1 MGWRVCSCGRNA
13 CKVSLTVDE
22 KETDDIILTMK
33 CIWHYRRE
41 KWLGHH
47 DTGGKS
53 ERSTGTNLCD
63 RPKGFSLLCMGG
75 RAGKLVNLTT
85 GKEYKTRFLVL
96 QIQYENSIM
105 ESSFFWQPCFW
116 SPISWIAAIPRLKMS
131 NTIVFC
137 CQNIINCHS
146 IHFYPKRNEVENQ
159 SKISTNPILIK
170 LQINVSFAQNIRPCP
185 GKPQSVQNPFILT
198 SPSVEINFSWNFFGF
213 LLCQCCLPADA
224 ITHWV
229 TVYEFLFAHTY
240 YINISCKFSTR
251 DKRFGIWSKVADT

>member
-1 MGWRVCSCGRNA
+1 MEKKEILTQNKSMLPSKEQEFSPDNFFLFLKPFEMGWRVCSCGRNA

-105 ESSFFWQPCFW
+105 ESSFLWQPCFW
-116 SPISWIAAIPRLKMS
+116 SPISWIAAIPCLKMS

-137 CQNIINCHS
+137 CQNVINCHS

-159 SKISTNPILIK
+159 SKIEFP
-170 LQINVSFAQNIRPCP
+170 QIQF
-185 GKPQSVQNPFILT
+185 
-198 SPSVEINFSWNFFGF
+198 
-213 LLCQCCLPADA
+213 
-224 ITHWV
+224 
-229 TVYEFLFAHTY
+229 
-240 YINISCKFSTR
+240 
-251 DKRFGIWSKVADT
+251 

>member
-1 MGWRVCSCGRNA
+1 MMISDVSRLNQSECWNAQIICAEVCLCVIVYLGKYNCLSGRWRRKKFSHKTNPWCHQKSKNFLRVILFLFLKPYEMGWRVCSCGRNA

-75 RAGKLVNLTT
+75 RAGKLVNLAT

-96 QIQYENSIM
+96 QIQYENLIM
-105 ESSFFWQPCFW
+105 ESSFLWQPCFW
-116 SPISWIAAIPRLKMS
+116 SL
-131 NTIVFC
+131 
-137 CQNIINCHS
+137 
-146 IHFYPKRNEVENQ
+146 
-159 SKISTNPILIK
+159 
-170 LQINVSFAQNIRPCP
+170 
-185 GKPQSVQNPFILT
+185 
-198 SPSVEINFSWNFFGF
+198 NFLN
-213 LLCQCCLPADA
+213 
-224 ITHWV
+224 
-229 TVYEFLFAHTY
+229 
-240 YINISCKFSTR
+240 SC
-251 DKRFGIWSKVADT
+251 DT